1 VTSSRRSTP
10 RRVAPVV
17 AVLIALALLCPLPG
31 PTLMKCTYDGDS
43 GSCETL
49 FYRSGLTIGLAT
61 LRWGRDVVNERP

>member
-1 VTSSRRSTP
+1 
-10 RRVAPVV
+10 
-17 AVLIALALLCPLPG
+17 
-31 PTLMKCTYDGDS
+31 MKCTYDGDS